1 MAFLLYIGYIG
12 LKCPFLAQ
20 EVLIGLKKGLFIQ
33 KPAFLMFFCFITK
46 HILLWKILFLPR
58 KVLVGHKTVINPK
71 KGRFWAQKAQFW
83 PKWTFF
89 APEQPSLVWKMV
101 IYSLNQLLTW
111 HFCSISAILAR
122 NALLWPRKCL
132 LVSKRAY
139 FDQN

>member
-89 APEQPSLVWKMV
+89 APEQPSLVSKMV

-111 HFCSISAILAR
+111 HFCSILAILAQ
-122 NALLWPRKCL
+122 NALFWPRKCS